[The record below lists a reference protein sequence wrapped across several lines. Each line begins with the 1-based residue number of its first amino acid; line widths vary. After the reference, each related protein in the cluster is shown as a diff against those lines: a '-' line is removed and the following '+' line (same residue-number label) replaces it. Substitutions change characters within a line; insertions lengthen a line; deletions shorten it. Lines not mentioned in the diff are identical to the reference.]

1 MHILNTKIRKINI
14 GPILE
19 FKPNENFLKTYS
31 DNVFNQKAVNINTN
45 SKDDRRNFD
54 EEYLHICQHFEPSRK

>member
-19 FKPNENFLKTYS
+19 FKPNENFLKTFS
-31 DNVFNQKAVNINTN
+31 DNVNIR
-45 SKDDRRNFD
+45 SHLIRR
-54 EEYLHICQHFEPSRK
+54 R